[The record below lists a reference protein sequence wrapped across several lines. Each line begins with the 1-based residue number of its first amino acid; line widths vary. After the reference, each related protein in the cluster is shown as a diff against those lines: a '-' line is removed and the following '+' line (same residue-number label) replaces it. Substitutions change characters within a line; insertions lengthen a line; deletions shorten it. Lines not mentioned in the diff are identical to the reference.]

1 MVWAVQN
8 VRTTHSM
15 NVSVHLKR
23 QTVIVG
29 TINKLIRHKI
39 KVLTLIKVLD
49 LGVLRKMMILVV
61 RASQGNKLP
70 A

>member
-23 QTVIVG
+23 QMVIVG